1 MHEKIFKQ
9 LIIGNGEV
17 GQSLYQ
23 YLLLQ
28 KQNVQIR
35 DKENNSKLQH
45 YDIIHICYGYS
56 TEFVQH
62 SKEYIKQ
69 YSPTYTIA
77 HSTVPIGTCKQIN
90 AIHSPVRGIH
100 PHLAKSIE
108 TFVKYFGGM
117 QIDKELTQ
125 WIEATFD
132 NYHIVNDSN
141 VTEALK
147 LWSTTQY
154 GLMILLEKEIHAF
167 CKNHNLPFDIIYS
180 DSNETY
186 NEGYEKL
193 GFPQYTKPIL
203 KEHPGKIGGHCVIQ
217 NCELL
222 NSYITK
228 LIIEQNKKLN

>member
-1 MHEKIFKQ
+1 MLTQ
-9 LIIGNGEV
+9 LVIGNGQIGSSLLKFLQTKKQEV
-17 GQSLYQ
+17 D
-23 YLLLQ
+23 
-28 KQNVQIR
+28 VR
-35 DKENNSKLQH
+35 DLATSGTQEQ
-45 YDIIHICYGYS
+45 YDILHICYGYS
-56 TEFVQH
+56 DEF
-62 SKEYIKQ
+62 IDITKQ
-69 YSPTYTIA
+69 YSARYNPDYLIV

-117 QIDKELTQ
+117 QIDKELTR
-125 WIEATFD
+125 WIESTFD

-141 VTEALK
+141 ITEALK

-154 GLMILLEKEIHAF
+154 GLMILLEKEMHEF

-180 DSNETY
+180 DSNKTY

-222 NSYITK
+222 NSYIAK
-228 LIIEQNKKLN
+228 LIIEQNKKLK